1 MTNKSQL
8 TQNLK
13 KDKSSNLEKRKD
25 RLKQS
30 LATIAFLIEQG
41 NENLWP
47 VFEKLESELGR
58 IQQNEY
64 KLSLYSTT

>member
-1 MTNKSQL
+1 MINKSQL
-8 TQNLK
+8 TQNMK
-13 KDKSSNLEKRKD
+13 RDKSSNLEIRKN

-41 NENLWP
+41 NESLWP
-47 VFEKLESELGR
+47 VFEKLDSELVR

-64 KLSLYSTT
+64 KLSMYSTT

>member
-1 MTNKSQL
+1 MINKSQL

-13 KDKSSNLEKRKD
+13 RDKSSNLEIRKN

-47 VFEKLESELGR
+47 VFEKLDSELAR

-64 KLSLYSTT
+64 KLSMYSTT